1 MLIIGIILW
10 GMLIG
15 AAAQLLL
22 GANKHGGVNWTVALA
37 AGVLGSFLGGLL
49 IGLFDGQG
57 FEFRPSGVIGS
68 LVGAVILTAI
78 WVWFDRSKG
87 NPGLE
92 ASTAKG
98 DS

>member
-22 GANKHGGVNWTVALA
+22 GANKRGGINWTVAFA
-37 AGVLGSFLGGLL
+37 AGILGSFVGGLLGGL
-49 IGLFDGQG
+49 ISGEG
-57 FEFRPSGVIGS
+57 FEFRPSGIIGS
-68 LVGAVILTAI
+68 LIGALILTAI
-78 WVWFDRSKG
+78 WVWFDRTKG

-92 ASTAKG
+92 SSSKKANS
-98 DS
+98 

>member
-37 AGVLGSFLGGLL
+37 AGVLGSFLGGLI
-49 IGLFDGQG
+49 IGLIDGHG

-68 LVGAVILTAI
+68 LVGAVILTGI
-78 WVWFDRSKG
+78 WVWFDRNKG

-92 ASTAKG
+92 ATGTKANS
-98 DS
+98 

>member
-37 AGVLGSFLGGLL
+37 AGIVGSFLGGLI
-49 IGLFDGQG
+49 IGLITGHG
-57 FEFRPSGVIGS
+57 FEFRPSGIIGS
-68 LVGAVILTAI
+68 LVGALILTAL
-78 WVWFDRSKG
+78 WVWFDRNKG
-87 NPGLE
+87 NPALMADAG
-92 ASTAKG
+92 KG